1 MYKVHIQKR
10 AQQDLKNIWQYS
22 FQNWGQRQADAYYDE
37 LKKGMEMI
45 LENPK
50 IGIVCDDIRRGYRQY
65 QINHHIVFYRLTPTN
80 IHVVRVLGE
89 KMDMKRYI

>member
-1 MYKVHIQKR
+1 MHKVHIRKR
-10 AQQDLKNIWQYS
+10 AQQDLKNIWRYS
-22 FQNWGQRQADAYYDE
+22 FEHWGQRQADTYYDE

-50 IGIVCDDIRRGYRQY
+50 IGIACDDIRQGYRQY
-65 QINHHIVFYRLTPTN
+65 HINHHLVFYRLTPTN

-89 KMDMKRYI
+89 NMDMKRHI

>member
-1 MYKVHIQKR
+1 MYKVHIRKR
-10 AQQDLKNIWQYS
+10 AQQDLKNIWRYS
-22 FQNWGQRQADAYYDE
+22 FEHWGQRQADTYYDE

-50 IGIVCDDIRRGYRQY
+50 IGIACDDIRQVYRQY
-65 QINHHIVFYRLTPTN
+65 HINHHLVFFRLTSTN

-89 KMDMKRYI
+89 NMDMKRHI

>member
-1 MYKVHIQKR
+1 MHKVHIRKL
-10 AQQDLKNIWQYS
+10 AQQDIKNIWRYS
-22 FQNWGQRQADAYYDE
+22 FEHWGQRQADTYYDE

-50 IGIVCDDIRRGYRQY
+50 IGIACDDIRQGYRQY
-65 QINHHIVFYRLTPTN
+65 HIKHHLVFYRLPPTY

-89 KMDMKRYI
+89 KMDINRHI